1 MKTEFLMD
9 GGSYV
14 HPISSSSSEYFQGML
29 LLSSCFYQ
37 SGHDQT
43 RCVPLSSQTSPGQA
57 SSIESY
63 FGLFLHEVISGN
75 KEVAKMK

>member
-1 MKTEFLMD
+1 MD

-14 HPISSSSSEYFQGML
+14 YPISSSSSEYFQGMFTALFL
-29 LLSSCFYQ
+29 LLPER
-37 SGHDQT
+37 T
-43 RCVPLSSQTSPGQA
+43 RPDEMCTICPSQTSPGQA